1 MTEFMSSS
9 QERAYCR
16 HWEFLLER
24 LSSELDAERTI
35 NAMEAEMRAAGLLW
49 NG

>member
-1 MTEFMSSS
+1 MTDFMFLD
-9 QERAYCR
+9 QEREYNR

-35 NAMEAEMRAAGLLW
+35 NRMEAAMRAAGLLW